1 MTLALDSPAFD
12 SGRPLPR
19 RYAHGGDN
27 LSPPLHWSGA
37 PEGTRS
43 FALVV
48 EDPDAPKGTFRHWA
62 IYDLPPDRRD
72 LPEAAGRVGQPF
84 GRQGVNDFG
93 EARYDGPQPPRGH
106 GVHHY
111 HFRLLAL
118 DAERLETPHSAKVTD
133 VLKAA
138 QDHILAEAEM
148 VATYENR

>member
-1 MTLALDSPAFD
+1 MTLELDSPAFD
-12 SGRPLPR
+12 DGKPLPR

-62 IYDLPPDRRD
+62 IYDLPGDRRD

-93 EARYDGPQPPRGH
+93 EARYDGPQPPKGH

-118 DAERLETPHSAKVTD
+118 DTDRLETPHSAKVTD

-138 QDHILAEAEM
+138 RDHVLAEAEM
-148 VATYENR
+148 MATYENR